1 MYSPYFIADLLGPY
15 AGALLRFRVLFPSE
29 YPFELP
35 IIIFEQSVFHPLVIG
50 GDLPRDDDV
59 FTKTASEMIGHFNLE
74 SGFKTMAT
82 DVSSHTEKCRF
93 NVVDILLYIRSC
105 FDDHQVMDAF
115 NTLHI
120 VNMAAWQAWQN
131 YNHHQKDETDE
142 KGIWQVEMDN
152 LLERSNHIKAEDMFE
167 EVKHNNNSLDAQ
179 LGRAHSVEAD

>member
-1 MYSPYFIADLLGPY
+1 
-15 AGALLRFRVLFPSE
+15 
-29 YPFELP
+29 
-35 IIIFEQSVFHPLVIG
+35 
-50 GDLPRDDDV
+50 
-59 FTKTASEMIGHFNLE
+59 
-74 SGFKTMAT
+74 
-82 DVSSHTEKCRF
+82 
-93 NVVDILLYIRSC
+93 
-105 FDDHQVMDAF
+105 MDAF